1 MTLDR
6 SLRIGGAMSRHR
18 SVLTRAERIAT
29 LMEEGKF
36 DPAGNSPMGLPKVAV
51 KHSKAGH
58 KVKKEEKPVEGA
70 EAAAAAPAAGA
81 AVPAVGAK
89 GAPVAKGAAAKGAPA
104 AKGAADKAAAPK
116 TKGKGKGKDK
126 DKGKDK
132 G

>member
-58 KVKKEEKPVEGA
+58 KVKKEEKPAEGA
-70 EAAAAAPAAGA
+70 EAAAAPAAGA
-81 AVPAVGAK
+81 AAPAVGAK
-89 GAPVAKGAAAKGAPA
+89 GAPVAKGAADKVAPT

-116 TKGKGKGKDK
+116 AKGKGK